1 MKSPLTKSW
10 KSSIHEHFI
19 FNTRNHICYMVHD
32 LFPVPTH
39 SQVSSPSF
47 CSGLC
52 LGDQPLL
59 FLSCW
64 LSLIGLVNQ
73 KPCKMLGAWRKER
86 FLEGSEGSVTT
97 VPVRSLLLSCRSPQA
112 PDRPLLTPSPVD
124 GRVPTSSP
132 GDGLTGL
139 PYPSWLPEH
148 SNTSKNTIPEH
159 LLGLMNFVSWEEPD

>member
-1 MKSPLTKSW
+1 
-10 KSSIHEHFI
+10 
-19 FNTRNHICYMVHD
+19 
-32 LFPVPTH
+32 
-39 SQVSSPSF
+39 
-47 CSGLC
+47 
-52 LGDQPLL
+52 
-59 FLSCW
+59 
-64 LSLIGLVNQ
+64 
-73 KPCKMLGAWRKER
+73 MLGAWRKER

-97 VPVRSLLLSCRSPQA
+97 APARSLLLSCRSPQA
-112 PDRPLLTPSPVD
+112 PDRPLLTPSPLD

>member
-73 KPCKMLGAWRKER
+73 KPCKNVGSLEER
-86 FLEGSEGSVTT
+86 EIPGRLWGICDNSPCQESPSQLQISSGSWQTFVN
-97 VPVRSLLLSCRSPQA
+97 SLSFGWKSANILPWWWSHRSPISFLVTWTFQ
-112 PDRPLLTPSPVD
+112 
-124 GRVPTSSP
+124 
-132 GDGLTGL
+132 
-139 PYPSWLPEH
+139 
-148 SNTSKNTIPEH
+148 H
-159 LLGLMNFVSWEEPD
+159 L